1 VILNPLGR
9 KNVLLAALAVAV
21 LSGVLLH
28 IMENATGVLV
38 LFCLYI
44 LLPGLSISIMIGA
57 IVDLVPTHL
66 R

>member
-1 VILNPLGR
+1 
-9 KNVLLAALAVAV
+9 VLLAALAVAV

-28 IMENATGVLV
+28 IMENPTGVLV